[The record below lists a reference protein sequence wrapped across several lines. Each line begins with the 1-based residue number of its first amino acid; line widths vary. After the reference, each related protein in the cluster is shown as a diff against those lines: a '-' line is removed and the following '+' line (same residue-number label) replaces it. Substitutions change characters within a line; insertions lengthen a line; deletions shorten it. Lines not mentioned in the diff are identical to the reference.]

1 VQAGQLELAAVPE
14 LIRADD
20 LRPDEAPRERR
31 LPGSAPAA
39 DPDEVQSSVGR
50 QDASLPPRPR
60 TAPSRG
66 AYAGGM
72 KAAAGLALAVLVAGV
87 TAAVD
92 HGAVSVGT
100 LAASPRAFAD
110 GKVWLLVTNASVA
123 QRPVI
128 LSLVSLA
135 ILAVATPFVCGVR
148 VFVAS
153 AVVGHVGSTLLVYGL
168 VGALFAVDPAL
179 VRSVVDLPDYGVSAI
194 QAAWIGAIAA
204 TVWRRHGARR
214 RNRVLVVAG
223 CLAVT
228 GIAVAVR
235 SDLTL
240 LDVDHIFAFGI
251 GVCFAGGGAWLR
263 AASRMRT
270 AASGAAA
277 LLALAFVLVSVDHAL
292 AHLPL
297 ENGPSVARETAA
309 SLAAS
314 GPFADV
320 ACFYVAPHVRCRASM
335 LSEFVSG
342 VVGVT
347 LTVHRTGEN
356 RGYYR
361 LCVTSFDLCQDVR
374 FG

>member
-1 VQAGQLELAAVPE
+1 
-14 LIRADD
+14 
-20 LRPDEAPRERR
+20 
-31 LPGSAPAA
+31 
-39 DPDEVQSSVGR
+39 
-50 QDASLPPRPR
+50 
-60 TAPSRG
+60 
-66 AYAGGM
+66 M
-72 KAAAGLALAVLVAGV
+72 KAAVGLAVTLVVAGV

-92 HGAVSVGT
+92 RGAVSVET
-100 LAASPRAFAD
+100 LAASPRAFGA

-123 QRPVI
+123 QRPVL
-128 LSLVSLA
+128 LSVASFA
-135 ILAVATPFVCGVR
+135 ILAVVTPYLCGSG
-148 VFVAS
+148 VFAAS
-153 AVVGHVGSTLLVYGL
+153 AVVGHVGSTLVVYGI
-168 VGALFAVDPAL
+168 VGLLSALDAGL
-179 VRSVVDLPDYGVSAI
+179 VRNVVDLPDYGVSAI

-228 GIAVAVR
+228 AIAVAVR

-240 LDVDHIFAFGI
+240 LDVDHVFAFGI

-263 AASRMRT
+263 RASRMRT
-270 AASGAAA
+270 AASGATV
-277 LLALAFVLVSVDHAL
+277 LLAVAFVLMWADRAL
-292 AHLPL
+292 AHLPM
-297 ENGPSVARETAA
+297 ENGPLVARETVA

-320 ACFYVAPHVRCRASM
+320 ACFYAAPHVRCRASM

-342 VVGVT
+342 VVDVT
-347 LTVHRTGEN
+347 LTVHRTGRG

-361 LCVTSFDLCQDVR
+361 LCVTSFDICQDVR